1 MTTTLVT
8 GGLGFVGRYLVR
20 RLAADGHRVIS
31 YNRDFSE
38 SDDPSV
44 VAVQGELYDVP
55 RLLRTL
61 QEYEVERIAHTAA
74 MSHPELSI
82 DLPITTFTA
91 NVEGTLHVLEAAR
104 LAGVRRVVNFS
115 SECAYGDQET
125 HLVQEEGAHLLPN
138 TPYGVTKVATELM
151 GRVYGRLYGVDVISL
166 RITEVYGP
174 GNPMPEVLREMIA
187 AAVHGRPFRLDEGG
201 EHRFQFVHA
210 EDVAR
215 AAQAALEVGDHGRAV
230 YNITGGRQVTLREAA
245 ALVEK
250 ILGKADLAIGPGHIP
265 TLDRQ
270 GPYDITAARDELGY
284 VPQQSLEAGIA
295 SYADWLRDRR
305 Y

>member
-1 MTTTLVT
+1 MTATLVT

-20 RLAADGHRVIS
+20 RLTADGHRVIS

-44 VAVQGELYDVP
+44 VAVQGELYDIP

-61 QEYEVERIAHTAA
+61 QEHEVDRIAHTAA

-82 DLPITTFTA
+82 DLPVTTFTA
-91 NVEGTLHVLEAAR
+91 NVEGTLHLLEAAR
-104 LAGVRRVVNFS
+104 LTGVRRVVNFS

-125 HLVQEEGAHLLPN
+125 GLVQEDARPLPN

-215 AAQAALEVGDHGRAV
+215 AAHAALEVGDHGHSV
-230 YNITGGRQVTLREAA
+230 YNVTGGRQVTLREAA
-245 ALVEK
+245 ALVEEV
-250 ILGKADLAIGPGHIP
+250 LGTGEFAVGPGHIA

-270 GPYDITAARDELGY
+270 GPYDITAAERELGY
-284 VPQQSLEAGIA
+284 TPLRSLEDGIA
-295 SYADWLRDRR
+295 SYAEWLRDRR